1 MQNVKIECTPLHISN
16 FTSEIVAKCLEWSW
30 SHHVASQISGKSS
43 PSFHADMPLQLH
55 STTLCHNAH
64 FSTPEKL
71 GSAYSTFNWCYWYG
85 NWRKTVTCVVTVF
98 LCICKQRCPAWI
110 QTFCMHYYPSLQW
123 HCYMWI
129 LFVFGFPAAC
139 TGWHTGVGRFSKK
152 NYSVDIQLEMDLFVQ
167 K

>member
-64 FSTPEKL
+64 LSTPEKL

-85 NWRKTVTCVVTVF
+85 NWRKTVTLWWLFSFAFANSSALLEYRLFSV
-98 LCICKQRCPAWI
+98 
-110 QTFCMHYYPSLQW
+110 HYYPSLQW

-129 LFVFGFPAAC
+129 LFVLCSYNANSFFGFPAAC
-139 TGWHTGVGRFSKK
+139 IFTLNSSSLGC
-152 NYSVDIQLEMDLFVQ
+152 L
-167 K
+167 